1 MFRIGEFSRLVR
13 VSPRM
18 LRHYEK
24 CGMIVPAEIDPFTGY
39 RGYSAGQIP
48 LLNKIVSLRDVGF
61 SIDEITEILPRYDD
75 AAYLDRMLQRRAE
88 AVKHVITTEREKLD
102 QIAELSNKMRKE
114 RNTMLYDV
122 ELKSLPG
129 AKVLSLRGVIPAY
142 NQEGLLWEKLSGF
155 VMENGI
161 ECVAGGYSIYYDEEY
176 KEADVD
182 VEIALPVKTLGESK
196 GEFVFRELEAVPTAA
211 TVRFSGPYDGGY
223 DAASEKLAGWMEASG
238 YGFAGNMRGQV
249 IVGYDKT
256 QDPTQFLTEL
266 QVPVAK
272 KDQY

>member
-48 LLNKIVSLRDVGF
+48 LLSKIVSLRDVGF

-88 AVKHVITTEREKLD
+88 AVKHAMAAEQEKLD
-102 QIAELSNKMRKE
+102 KIAEMSNKMRKE

-122 ELKSLPG
+122 ELKSLPSV
-129 AKVLSLRGVIPAY
+129 KVLSLRGVIPAY

-182 VEIALPVKTLGESK
+182 VEIALPVKNLGESK
-196 GEFVFRELEAVPTAA
+196 GEFVFRELEAVPMAA

-223 DAASEKLAGWMEASG
+223 DAASEKLAEWMESSG

-256 QDPTQFLTEL
+256 QDPSQFLTEL
-266 QVPVAK
+266 QVPVVK
-272 KDQY
+272 RD